1 MAKSDKTI
9 ILKIQRQ
16 PGPDK
21 ASFWEIFE
29 IPYRKNMNV
38 ISVLMDIQANPVNAQ
53 GKRTTPVAWECSC
66 LEEVCGACSMRIN
79 GRTRQSCSALI
90 DELDQPI
97 VLQPMAKFPVVRD
110 LHVDRSRMFEDLKKV
125 RAWVDIDG
133 THDMGKG
140 PLISPAQQAIM
151 YILSRCMTCGC
162 CLDACPQV
170 NSRSSFI
177 GPSAISQ
184 ARLFNMHPTG
194 AMQRDVRLR
203 ALMGPGGVTDCGNA
217 QNCIEACPKSIPL
230 TDSIA
235 DICRQTTKLAL
246 FGSLWK

>member
-21 ASFWEIFE
+21 ASFWETFE
-29 IPYRKNMNV
+29 LPYRKNMNV
-38 ISVLMDIQANPVNAQ
+38 ISALMDIQANPVNAQ

-79 GRTRQSCSALI
+79 GRTRQSCSTLI
-90 DELDQPI
+90 DDLEQPI

-133 THDMGKG
+133 THDMGPG
-140 PLISPAQQAIM
+140 PRISPDI
-151 YILSRCMTCGC
+151 S
-162 CLDACPQV
+162 CP
-170 NSRSSFI
+170 
-177 GPSAISQ
+177 
-184 ARLFNMHPTG
+184 
-194 AMQRDVRLR
+194 
-203 ALMGPGGVTDCGNA
+203 GV
-217 QNCIEACPKSIPL
+217 
-230 TDSIA
+230 
-235 DICRQTTKLAL
+235 
-246 FGSLWK
+246 